1 MSALLSFI
9 MVAAS
14 PVGGVL
20 AAVPLGI
27 LALGYPP
34 WAVVLAC
41 VPLGY
46 LQVLAVDLGW
56 DALDRLEPWRRLLS
70 RPRSPLVHRLLSH
83 CGGFWST
90 AALVP
95 LVGPWAVMGLMRTAG
110 VPQRRVAL
118 PILFALSVIASVL
131 GILCAVA
138 PEWVRG

>member
-14 PVGGVL
+14 PVGGML

-27 LALGYPP
+27 LGLGYPP
-34 WAVVLAC
+34 WAVVVAC

-56 DALDRLEPWRRLLS
+56 DALERVELWRRLRS
-70 RPRSPLVHRLLSH
+70 RPRGAMVHQLLSH

-110 VPQRRVAL
+110 VPQRRVAF
-118 PILFALSVIASVL
+118 PILFALTVIASLL
-131 GILCAVA
+131 GIVCAVA
-138 PEWVRG
+138 PEWVR

>member
-9 MVAAS
+9 VVAAS
-14 PVGGVL
+14 PVGGML

-27 LALGYPP
+27 LGLGYPP
-34 WAVVLAC
+34 WAVVVAC

-46 LQVLAVDLGW
+46 VQVVAVDLGW
-56 DALDRLEPWRRLLS
+56 DALERMETWRRLRA
-70 RPRSPLVHRLLSH
+70 RPRSALVHRLLSH

-110 VPQRRVAL
+110 VPQRRVAV
-118 PILFALSVIASVL
+118 PILFALTVLSSVL
-131 GILCAVA
+131 GIVCAVA
-138 PEWVRG
+138 PEWIR

>member
-9 MVAAS
+9 LVAVS
-14 PVGGVL
+14 PVGGIL

-27 LALGYPP
+27 LGLGYPP
-34 WAVVLAC
+34 WAVVITC

-56 DALDRLEPWRRLLS
+56 DALERWEMWRRLRS
-70 RPRSPLVHRLLSH
+70 RPRGAMVHRLLSH

-90 AALVP
+90 VALVP

-110 VPQRRVAL
+110 VPQRRVAV
-118 PILFALSVIASVL
+118 PILFALTVIASLL
-131 GILCAVA
+131 GIVCAVA
-138 PEWVRG
+138 PEWVR